1 MSIVIALIGKKQNI
15 LLYGYEEYNE
25 TKCAVAEFKWKDLEL
40 KTRIWIDKDRGTCLK
55 TVNTGI
61 DSEGNQYEYIDE
73 YIVAYDIVTDED
85 VKKPDLTG
93 YTEYKED
100 IAEE

>member
-15 LLYGYEEYNE
+15 RLYGYEEYNNI
-25 TKCAVAEFKWKDLEL
+25 KCAVAEFEWNDLQL
-40 KTRIWIDKDRGTCLK
+40 KSRVWIDKDRGTCLK
-55 TVNTGI
+55 SLNTGI

-73 YIVAYDIVTDED
+73 YRVTYDIVTDED

-93 YTEYKED
+93 YTEHKD
-100 IAEE
+100 NVEE